1 MLLPH
6 SHRVPHGMRANEGQ
20 GLFQACS
27 CEDGAALTVMSGHAS
42 LERASRAGTRI
53 TARAA
58 LLAGRASEVYIKVGL
73 QERRVRQTPFRW
85 PGLPRLNQG
94 QASFLGNCLTVVS
107 RRVGSLVSLSQ
118 VQEMLGT
125 LVVAALSFSMQTTDS
140 RFGRRELIGSLA
152 SGALTVA
159 TLTPAPVY
167 AQKSKMIPKS
177 SKEMTE
183 RYKEYRL
190 SGAVIAVGSESEEF
204 KAAEARRSSGGAS
217 KGPESVDDQM
227 KRLGLRTYSDAVAA
241 GDGYDECAS
250 WRGCNRK

>member
-94 QASFLGNCLTVVS
+94 QTVVS